1 MTTAITAAAYRATR
15 AATPSK
21 YHARRTTVDGVTFD
35 SQKEAREYVRLKL
48 AEKHGLIRAVECQP
62 AFVLHTPGWQIVGV
76 YRADFRYWD
85 GPAFAD
91 CHVIDVKGFAT
102 PLYRWKKK
110 HAEAEYGIRIE
121 ER

>member
-1 MTTAITAAAYRATR
+1 MSAITAAAYRQQARR
-15 AATPSK
+15 AVSK

-35 SQKEAREYVRLKL
+35 SAKEAREYVRLKL
-48 AEKHGLIRAVECQP
+48 AERAGVIRAIERQP

-91 CHVIDVKGFAT
+91 CHIIDVKGFAT

-110 HAEAEYGIRIE
+110 HAEAEYGIHIE